1 MEIRMTLIGILWLT
15 MSLLVFLQYGPNTK
29 GIPTADKI
37 MFVFICI
44 IGGPIFTMAHVLE
57 IILSYILP
65 EGWDN
70 DDI

>member
-29 GIPTADKI
+29 GIPAADKI

-70 DDI
+70 DC

>member
-1 MEIRMTLIGILWLT
+1 MEIRMTLIGVLWLT
-15 MSLLVFLQYGPNTK
+15 MSLLVFLQYGPSTK

-65 EGWDN
+65 EGWDS
-70 DDI
+70 DC

>member
-1 MEIRMTLIGILWLT
+1 MDIRMTLIGILWLT
-15 MSLLVFLQYGPNTK
+15 MSLLVFLQYGPSTK
-29 GIPTADKI
+29 GIPAADKI

>member
-1 MEIRMTLIGILWLT
+1 MEIQMTLIGILWLT

-44 IGGPIFTMAHVLE
+44 IGGPIFTMAHILE

-70 DDI
+70 DC

>member
-1 MEIRMTLIGILWLT
+1 MGLEISIICLLWLS

-29 GIPTADKI
+29 GIPAADKI

-44 IGGPIFTMAHVLE
+44 IGGPIFTIAHVLE

-70 DDI
+70 DC